1 MIKINRKDF
10 LHIMAQIST
19 QICRLCKENSGVFY
33 CYECQHALCKI
44 CRERHDLIPA
54 TRGHTI
60 TNFSN
65 IDLAVFSKKSK
76 CSTHNKEFLFFCVK
90 CNELICSNCVIS
102 THKDHSFSG
111 ISEAVAEEREQ
122 AKRHLTDLRSKIETT
137 PSIQDKV
144 RSYIDQL
151 PADSKKCIE
160 TIQSVSKDLQTF
172 IETRK
177 NIKIT
182 EVEDN
187 EFFALQTHESF
198 IKDAKMSYRRYKQ
211 ITSELENLLSEKH
224 DPTFHSCFG
233 VIKIDMQNLAD
244 VPAEPSLTPVQSF
257 ENKML
262 YKDIIEYMKSKVD
275 GR

>member
-44 CRERHDLIPA
+44 CREQHDLIPA

-102 THKDHSFSG
+102 THKDHSFTG

-122 AKRHLTDLRSKIETT
+122 VKRHFTDLRSKIETT

-151 PADSKKCIE
+151 HVDS
-160 TIQSVSKDLQTF
+160 
-172 IETRK
+172 
-177 NIKIT
+177 
-182 EVEDN
+182 
-187 EFFALQTHESF
+187 
-198 IKDAKMSYRRYKQ
+198 
-211 ITSELENLLSEKH
+211 
-224 DPTFHSCFG
+224 
-233 VIKIDMQNLAD
+233 
-244 VPAEPSLTPVQSF
+244 
-257 ENKML
+257 
-262 YKDIIEYMKSKVD
+262 
-275 GR
+275 